1 MRKVLDLRGLSN
13 LNQTDIILRMIAYD
27 LQCVAGHAFEG
38 WFENAEQ
45 FDSQKKKG
53 LVTCPV
59 CGSSEVERV
68 LSTFGI
74 ARQRHQNDEV
84 ANHLNPL
91 EIVSRF
97 VEKNFEDVGAE
108 FSKEALKMHYG
119 VADYRNIRG
128 VSTEQEE
135 NILRDEG
142 VEFFKVPIASQS
154 DSEDN

>member
-1 MRKVLDLRGLSN
+1 
-13 LNQTDIILRMIAYD
+13 MIAYD

-119 VADYRNIRG
+119 VADQRNIRG

>member
-1 MRKVLDLRGLSN
+1 
-13 LNQTDIILRMIAYD
+13 MIAYD
-27 LQCVAGHAFEG
+27 LQCAMGHTFEG
-38 WFENAEQ
+38 WFENAGQ
-45 FDSQKKKG
+45 FDSQKEEG

-74 ARQRHQNDEV
+74 ARHRHQNDEV

-91 EIVSRF
+91 EIVNRF
-97 VEKNFEDVGAE
+97 VEENFEDVGAD

-119 VADYRNIRG
+119 AADQRNIRG

-142 VEFFKVPIASQS
+142 VEFLKVPIASQS
-154 DSEDN
+154 DPEDD